1 MSCLQSQLTG
11 IWGTTGFLIC
21 VVCISGD
28 NANRFS
34 NIHTCCFHYM
44 CWDDRSSSEWTSFS
58 GNAITALTFAN
69 YILDP
74 FYPECLPPPEAVRL
88 IAACLICKPFL
99 TFTFHLPAF
108 KHQTKNWSSG
118 FLTAVNCWNVK
129 WATRVQDVATVTK
142 VLSRFLLWGMFWL
155 KDFSLSLSR
164 SPPYWSLLLLVWSSL
179 PSAPAPILQLLL
191 TSLCRFLPHDARWI
205 DEGSGFSSSLSSD
218 ARRNG

>member
-34 NIHTCCFHYM
+34 NIHIYCFHYI

-99 TFTFHLPAF
+99 IFTFHFPAF
-108 KHQTKNWSSG
+108 KHQTKIWSSG

-142 VLSRFLLWGMFWL
+142 VLSRFLLWGIFWL
-155 KDFSLSLSR
+155 KDFILSLSR
-164 SPPYWSLLLLVWSSL
+164 SPPSWSLLLLVWSSL
-179 PSAPAPILQLLL
+179 PSVPAPILQ
-191 TSLCRFLPHDARWI
+191 
-205 DEGSGFSSSLSSD
+205 
-218 ARRNG
+218 

>member
-21 VVCISGD
+21 VVCTSGD

-34 NIHTCCFHYM
+34 NKDIFFSLHIYWFN
-44 CWDDRSSSEWTSFS
+44 RSSSERTSFS

-99 TFTFHLPAF
+99 TFTCHLPAF
-108 KHQTKNWSSG
+108 KHQTKIWSSG

-142 VLSRFLLWGMFWL
+142 VLRFLLWGYF
-155 KDFSLSLSR
+155 DSILSLSR
-164 SPPYWSLLLLVWSSL
+164 SPPCWSLLLLVWSSW
-179 PSAPAPILQLLL
+179 PSVPAPILQLLL
-191 TSLCRFLPHDARWI
+191 TSLCRFLSHDARWM
-205 DEGSGFSSSLSSD
+205 DKGSGVSSSLSHD
-218 ARRNG
+218 ARQNG

>member
-1 MSCLQSQLTG
+1 M
-11 IWGTTGFLIC
+11 LI
-21 VVCISGD
+21 
-28 NANRFS
+28 
-34 NIHTCCFHYM
+34 Y
-44 CWDDRSSSEWTSFS
+44 RSSSEWTSFS

-142 VLSRFLLWGMFWL
+142 VLKRFLLWGIFRL
-155 KDFSLSLSR
+155 KDFNTLTFQIAALLIIVVAGLIFLAV
-164 SPPYWSLLLLVWSSL
+164 SPSSH
-179 PSAPAPILQLLL
+179 SAIAPDQLMQVFVAW
-191 TSLCRFLPHDARWI
+191 CKMNR
-205 DEGSGFSSSLSSD
+205 
-218 ARRNG
+218 